1 MKRTERRRCFPP
13 VHTRPTPP
21 PTSAGGVLSKG
32 FPITASQTDTD
43 PTARAYDGLPL
54 AKLAAQTADAM
65 RGKDTVLLDMRQST
79 PIVDYFVI
87 TTATSPRQM
96 KAIAAEVKSKLK
108 ASNGSRAT
116 LEGEGSSQWLLLD
129 YGDIVLH
136 VFSPEGRALYDLE
149 NLWADALRLDWQ
161 ATT

>member
-1 MKRTERRRCFPP
+1 MKRPKG
-13 VHTRPTPP
+13 RPLLTPDP
-21 PTSAGGVLSKG
+21 IRLTLSPTSAGAFLPKG
-32 FPITASQTDTD
+32 FPITASQTNTD
-43 PTARAYDGLPL
+43 PQARTYDGLPL

-65 RGKDTVLLDMRQST
+65 RGKDTVLLDMRPST

-116 LEGEGSSQWLLLD
+116 LEGEDSSQWLLLD

-149 NLWADALRLDWQ
+149 NLWADAPRLDWQ